1 MDLGHPA
8 PDCGC
13 RVVVAGQQA
22 RAAAMTRRVVLAEED
37 DVYTGWRRVL
47 CWTQR
52 PGTVKAVKR
61 RTHKRERR
69 EALAD
74 IACQEADR

>member
-1 MDLGHPA
+1 
-8 PDCGC
+8 
-13 RVVVAGQQA
+13 
-22 RAAAMTRRVVLAEED
+22 MTRRVVLAEED